1 MNLLSN
7 DISRIKETNCSLS
20 NCTGNGYCN
29 EKSFSCICNPDFFSP
44 DCSVSDENEIRIY
57 VELKKNLYNK
67 LQELINKQTSTAVQ
81 DQI

>member
-7 DISRIKETNCSLS
+7 DISRIKESNCTKTNCS
-20 NCTGNGYCN
+20 GNGSCD
-29 EKSFSCICNPDFFSP
+29 EKEFTCKCNPDFFAP
-44 DCSVSDENEIRIY
+44 DCSVSDENEFRKY

-67 LQELINKQTSTAVQ
+67 LQELLNKQTSTAVQ